1 MNIIG
6 LTGGIGAG
14 KTSILN
20 LFEKKNIN
28 CFNSDLIAKNLL
40 DNDLRLKIQG
50 LFGLDLYIKG
60 KLNRNKLSNIVFNDK
75 KKLSLLN
82 SIVHPEVRKK
92 FEDFIKTNIS
102 DNFVV
107 YETALLFELG
117 FYKKCDFIILV
128 IAPHKKRISRIMNRD
143 NLLESE
149 IIKRMNFQW
158 SDDRKAN
165 LSNYILKNDNWEKT
179 LSEFD
184 KLFKKLN
191 LSY

>member
-128 IAPHKKRISRIMNRD
+128 IAPHKKEF
-143 NLLESE
+143 LE
-149 IIKRMNFQW
+149 
-158 SDDRKAN
+158 
-165 LSNYILKNDNWEKT
+165 
-179 LSEFD
+179 
-184 KLFKKLN
+184 
-191 LSY
+191 

>member
-40 DNDLRLKIQG
+40 DNDLRHKIQG

-60 KLNRNKLSNIVFNDK
+60 KLNRNKLSKIVFNDK

-82 SIVHPEVRKK
+82 SIVQL
-92 FEDFIKTNIS
+92 FSIS
-102 DNFVV
+102 IF
-107 YETALLFELG
+107 LLL
-117 FYKKCDFIILV
+117 
-128 IAPHKKRISRIMNRD
+128 
-143 NLLESE
+143 
-149 IIKRMNFQW
+149 
-158 SDDRKAN
+158 
-165 LSNYILKNDNWEKT
+165 
-179 LSEFD
+179 
-184 KLFKKLN
+184 
-191 LSY
+191 

>member
-1 MNIIG
+1 MKIIG

-14 KTSILN
+14 KTSVLN
-20 LFEKKNIN
+20 LFEKRNIN
-28 CFNSDLIAKNLL
+28 CFNSDLVAKRLL
-40 DNDLRLKIQG
+40 DNDLRDKIQS

-60 KLNRNKLSNIVFNDK
+60 KLDRNKLSKIVFNDK
-75 KKLSLLN
+75 NKLSLLN

-92 FEDFIKTNIS
+92 FEDFVKTNS
-102 DNFVV
+102 NDDFVI
-107 YETALLFELG
+107 YETALLFESG

-128 IAPHKKRISRIMNRD
+128 IAPYKKRIVRIIKRD
-143 NLLESE
+143 NLLELE

-158 SDDRKAN
+158 SDDRKAD

-184 KLFKKLN
+184 KLLKKLN

>member
-1 MNIIG
+1 
-6 LTGGIGAG
+6 
-14 KTSILN
+14 
-20 LFEKKNIN
+20 
-28 CFNSDLIAKNLL
+28 
-40 DNDLRLKIQG
+40 
-50 LFGLDLYIKG
+50 
-60 KLNRNKLSNIVFNDK
+60 
-75 KKLSLLN
+75 
-82 SIVHPEVRKK
+82 
-92 FEDFIKTNIS
+92 
-102 DNFVV
+102 
-107 YETALLFELG
+107 
-117 FYKKCDFIILV
+117 
-128 IAPHKKRISRIMNRD
+128 MNRD